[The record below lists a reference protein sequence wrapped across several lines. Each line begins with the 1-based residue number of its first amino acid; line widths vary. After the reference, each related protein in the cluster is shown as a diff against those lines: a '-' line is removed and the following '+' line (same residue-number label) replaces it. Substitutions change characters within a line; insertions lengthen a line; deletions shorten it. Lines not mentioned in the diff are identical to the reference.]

1 MRILILNFLICF
13 CLSSCELIQQ
23 EENQPDQA
31 VQKVELPTSP
41 NKILI
46 KNHTPSQTTI
56 KPTTKIIQVGQN
68 PDKSFHDTAANVTQ
82 GNPRH
87 SFPSENLLK

>member
-56 KPTTKIIQVGQN
+56 KPTPKIIQVGQN
-68 PDKSFHDTAANVTQ
+68 PDKSFYDTVAKVTQ